1 MTMKNK
7 EKHDRVRE
15 EIIAEASRLFQKYGY
30 LKTSMEDI
38 AKAAKKGKSSLYY
51 YYKSKEDVFSDV
63 IIKESEEVYREGEEA
78 VSRETSAFGK
88 LKAYFDATF
97 KTIKNKVNM
106 YSIVKGELIE
116 RVKIVSSLKKQI
128 DSKYIQIVKDIISF
142 GIENKEFSY
151 MTEKE
156 IAVSA
161 LALSASLRGVFFN
174 LMHDGE
180 SDNVEETLGILVN
193 IFFKGLK
200 A

>member
-1 MTMKNK
+1 
-7 EKHDRVRE
+7 
-15 EIIAEASRLFQKYGY
+15 
-30 LKTSMEDI
+30 
-38 AKAAKKGKSSLYY
+38 
-51 YYKSKEDVFSDV
+51 
-63 IIKESEEVYREGEEA
+63 
-78 VSRETSAFGK
+78 
-88 LKAYFDATF
+88 
-97 KTIKNKVNM
+97 M

-128 DSKYIQIVKDIISF
+128 DSKYLQIVKDIISF

-161 LALSASLRGVFFN
+161 LALSASLRGVFIN

-180 SDNVEETLGILVN
+180 SDNVEESLRILVN

>member
-1 MTMKNK
+1 LP
-7 EKHDRVRE
+7 
-15 EIIAEASRLFQKYGY
+15 RLQ
-30 LKTSMEDI
+30 
-38 AKAAKKGKSSLYY
+38 KKGKSSLYY

-78 VSRETSAFGK
+78 VSRETSAFDK
-88 LKAYFDATF
+88 LKAYFDVTF
-97 KTIKNKVNM
+97 RTIKNKVNM

-128 DSKYIQIVKDIISF
+128 DSKYLQIVKDIISF

-161 LALSASLRGVFFN
+161 LALSASLRGVFIN

-180 SDNVEETLGILVN
+180 SDNVEESLRILVN